1 MRMDI
6 SYGKPV
12 TIQHHPGT
20 YCEDGHAYEFTV
32 LVEVNDWGNME
43 IIDIKWKDI
52 EPLDVD
58 LIEDEIKDKFFDTKR
73 ENL

>member
-1 MRMDI
+1 MEI
-6 SYGKPV
+6 SYGKPT
-12 TIQHHPGT
+12 TIQRHPGT
-20 YCEDGHAYEFTV
+20 YCEDVSAYHFTV

-58 LIEDEIKDKFFDTKR
+58 LVEDEIKDKFFDTQR
-73 ENL
+73 D

>member
-1 MRMDI
+1 MDI

-20 YCEDGHAYEFTV
+20 YCEDGKAYEFTV
-32 LVEVNDWGNME
+32 LVEVNDLGNME
-43 IIDIKWKDI
+43 IIDIKWKTI

-58 LIEDEIKDKFFDTKR
+58 LIEDEIKDKFFDTQR